1 MDKPQPISPY
11 HRLQE
16 LLAIPERQ
24 RTEAQ
29 WDEINELEIT
39 LTPVNRAI
47 TSERSIRRPAVAPSD
62 QFKPRD
68 GMQNKRP
75 LKKLRKRP
83 PKGAG
88 SGGGS
93 GGAGSGGGS
102 P

>member
-1 MDKPQPISPY
+1 MDKPQPISAH

-24 RTEAQ
+24 RTEEQ

-47 TSERSIRRPAVAPSD
+47 TSERSIRHKSAVPD

-68 GMQNKRP
+68 GTQSKRP

-83 PKGAG
+83 PKP
-88 SGGGS
+88 
-93 GGAGSGGGS
+93 GS

>member
-1 MDKPQPISPY
+1 MDKPQPISSH

-39 LTPVNRAI
+39 LTPVNRAL
-47 TSERSIRRPAVAPSD
+47 SPERGNRRTAVVPSD
-62 QFKPRD
+62 PLKSRNDTQS
-68 GMQNKRP
+68 KRP
-75 LKKLRKRP
+75 LKKLRKRQ
-83 PKGAG
+83 PKG
-88 SGGGS
+88 
-93 GGAGSGGGS
+93 GGAGGGV

>member
-1 MDKPQPISPY
+1 MDKPQPISSR

-47 TSERSIRRPAVAPSD
+47 SSERGNRRPAAAPPD
-62 QFKPRD
+62 QFKLRD
-68 GMQNKRP
+68 GVQNKRP
-75 LKKLRKRP
+75 PKKLRKRP
-83 PKGAG
+83 PKGGG
-88 SGGGS
+88 SGGG
-93 GGAGSGGGS
+93 A

>member
-1 MDKPQPISPY
+1 MDKPQPISSH

-47 TSERSIRRPAVAPSD
+47 TSERSVRHKAIVSD

-68 GMQNKRP
+68 GTQNKRP
-75 LKKLRKRP
+75 PKKLRKRP
-83 PKGAG
+83 PKGG
-88 SGGGS
+88 
-93 GGAGSGGGS
+93 
-102 P
+102 PP

>member
-1 MDKPQPISPY
+1 MDKPQPISSH

-24 RTEAQ
+24 RTEAE

-39 LTPVNRAI
+39 LTPVNRSVS
-47 TSERSIRRPAVAPSD
+47 SERSIRRTAVVLSD
-62 QFKPRD
+62 PLKSRNGTQS
-68 GMQNKRP
+68 KRP

-83 PKGAG
+83 PKGGG

-93 GGAGSGGGS
+93 GGGA
-102 P
+102 PA

>member
-1 MDKPQPISPY
+1 MDKPQPISAH

-24 RTEAQ
+24 RTEEQ

-47 TSERSIRRPAVAPSD
+47 TSERSIRHKAAVPD

-68 GMQNKRP
+68 GTQSKRP

-83 PKGAG
+83 PK
-88 SGGGS
+88 S
-93 GGAGSGGGS
+93 GS

>member
-1 MDKPQPISPY
+1 MDKPEPISSH

-39 LTPVNRAI
+39 LTPVNRAT
-47 TSERSIRRPAVAPSD
+47 TSERSVRHKAITSD

-68 GMQNKRP
+68 GMQNPRDGTQNKRP
-75 LKKLRKRP
+75 PKKLRKRP
-83 PKGAG
+83 PKGG
-88 SGGGS
+88 
-93 GGAGSGGGS
+93 
-102 P
+102 PP

>member
-1 MDKPQPISPY
+1 MDKLQPNSP
-11 HRLQE
+11 HQRLQE

-47 TSERSIRRPAVAPSD
+47 TSERGIRRKSAVPD

-68 GMQNKRP
+68 GTQGKRP

-83 PKGAG
+83 PKAG
-88 SGGGS
+88 L
-93 GGAGSGGGS
+93 

>member
-1 MDKPQPISPY
+1 MDKPQLISPNI
-11 HRLQE
+11 RLQE

-47 TSERSIRRPAVAPSD
+47 TSERNVRRKGPGTTD
-62 QFKPRD
+62 QLKPRD
-68 GMQNKRP
+68 GAQGKRP

-83 PKGAG
+83 KPSA
-88 SGGGS
+88 
-93 GGAGSGGGS
+93 